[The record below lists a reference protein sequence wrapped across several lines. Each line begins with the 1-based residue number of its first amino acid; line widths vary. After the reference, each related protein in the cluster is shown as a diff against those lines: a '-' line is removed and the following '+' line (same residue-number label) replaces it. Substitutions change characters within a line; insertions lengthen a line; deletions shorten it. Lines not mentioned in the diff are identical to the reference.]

1 MRMTATAPV
10 RPGTLELPIRGMTCA
25 ACAARIERTLN
36 RLPGVQAAVNFA
48 SERARVEYDAAATS
62 AREVVETIRKTGFDV
77 PPQTADLAIDGMTC
91 AACATRIEN
100 VVNRLPGVTVAVNVA
115 TNQARVELTPGMTD
129 LAAVIAAVERAGYQ
143 ARELAGTDREAEKA
157 RRAAEYRAERR
168 RFVVSALLTLPFLA
182 QMLYMLGGDAHELL
196 PAMAQ
201 LALATP
207 VQFWIG
213 ARFYRGAWHA
223 LRGGGANMDVLVALG
238 TTMAYGYSVAV
249 VLLMLPLHLYFEAS
263 TSVITLVLLG
273 KLLEARAK
281 AHTSDAI
288 EALIRLQPPVAHVE
302 REGAWVDVPVERV
315 ANDDVLLVRPGEA
328 VPVDGLVLDGHSS
341 VDEAML
347 SGESLPVAKEVGATV
362 YAGTVNQQGALRV
375 RATGVGRDT
384 VLAGIVRLVEEAQ
397 GSKAPIQR
405 LADVVSGV
413 FVPAVVALAVLTF
426 LAWWLLAGDATEGL
440 IAAVA
445 VLVIAC
451 PCALGLA
458 TPTAVMVGSGAG
470 AGAGVLIRNAAA
482 LELAGRIDVVVLDKT
497 GTLTAGRPVVTDL
510 VPTAGNDE
518 ATLLAIAATVEQAA
532 EHPLA
537 RAIRE
542 EAATRGVALRRM
554 NGFVAHAGSGVTAE
568 VDGAPVVIGSPRFV
582 REQGIDLDAEAV
594 LRLQGAGKTVI
605 AVAHGGQALGFVA
618 IADPLRATSRAA
630 VARLQQLGLQ
640 VVMLTGDNAVTARA
654 IAAAAGVAHFE
665 AEQRPEDK
673 AAWIRSATADGR
685 TVGMVGDGVNDAPAL
700 AAAAVSFAIGAGAE
714 VAIRAADVTLVRD
727 DLNAVADAISLS
739 RATVRKIRQNLFFA
753 FIYNVLGLP
762 LAALGLMN
770 PVIAGAAMA
779 MSSVSVVTNALLLR
793 RWRPGV

>member
-1 MRMTATAPV
+1 MASTVPV
-10 RPGTLELPIRGMTCA
+10 RPDTLELPIRGMTCA
-25 ACAARIERTLN
+25 ACAACIEKTLN
-36 RLPGVQAAVNFA
+36 RLPGVHAAVNFA
-48 SERARVEYDAAATS
+48 NEKARVEYDAAATS
-62 AREVVETIRKTGFDV
+62 ASVIVETIRKTGFDV
-77 PPQTADLAIDGMTC
+77 PPQTVELAIDGMTC
-91 AACATRIEN
+91 AACATRIET
-100 VVNRLPGVTVAVNVA
+100 VVNRLPGVTAAVNVA
-115 TNQARVELTPGMTD
+115 TNQARVELTPGMTGLD
-129 LAAVIAAVERAGYQ
+129 AVIAAVARAGYH
-143 ARELAGTDREAEKA
+143 ARQLAGTDREVEKA
-157 RRAAEYRAERR
+157 RRAADYRAERR

-182 QMLYMLGGDAHELL
+182 QMLYMLAGDAHELL
-196 PAMAQ
+196 PAMVQ

-238 TTMAYGYSVAV
+238 TTMAYGYSVVV

-288 EALIRLQPPVAHVE
+288 EALIRLQPPVAHVD
-302 REGAWVDVPVERV
+302 RDGAWVDVPVDRV
-315 ANDDVLLVRPGEA
+315 AQGDVLLVRPGEA
-328 VPVDGLVLDGHSS
+328 VPVDGIVLDGRSS

-347 SGESLPVAKEVGATV
+347 SGESLPVAKDVDAPV

-413 FVPAVVALAVLTF
+413 FVPAVVAIAVVTF
-426 LAWWLLAGDATEGL
+426 LAWWLWAGDATQGL

-470 AGAGVLIRNAAA
+470 ARAGVLIRNAAA
-482 LELAGRIDVVVLDKT
+482 LELAGRVEVIVLDKT
-497 GTLTAGRPVVTDL
+497 GTLTAGRPVVTDIVPAVPGGERSLL
-510 VPTAGNDE
+510 VV
-518 ATLLAIAATVEQAA
+518 AATVEQAA

-542 EAATRGVALRRM
+542 AAVAQGLGLQTMER
-554 NGFVAHAGSGVTAE
+554 FVANAGSGVTAE
-568 VDGAPVVIGSPRFV
+568 IDGAPVVIGSPRFV
-582 REQGIDLDAEAV
+582 REQGIALDADAV

-605 AVAHGGQALGFVA
+605 AVAHRGRPLGLIA
-618 IADPLRATSRAA
+618 IADPLRTTSRAA
-630 VARLQQLGLQ
+630 VERLQRLGLE

-654 IAAAAGVAHFE
+654 IAEAAGVAHFA

-673 AAWIRSATADGR
+673 AAWIRRAMADGR

-753 FIYNVLGLP
+753 FIYNVLGVP
-762 LAALGLMN
+762 LAALGLLN